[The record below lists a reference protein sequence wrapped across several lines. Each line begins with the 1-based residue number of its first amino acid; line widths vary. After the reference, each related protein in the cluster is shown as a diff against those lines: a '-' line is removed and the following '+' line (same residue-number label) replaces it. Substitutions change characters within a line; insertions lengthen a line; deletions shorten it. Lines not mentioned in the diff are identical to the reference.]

1 MSSDE
6 VLEVADAVVVAL
18 EVADVATEL
27 PVEDAFAAENVPESV
42 PPFAADVLATTSVL
56 AVDKAVS
63 VVVPGKAFQR
73 ENGNV
78 RECDLPA
85 AIVVS
90 EPCADTTVKTRVR
103 VAKMTLLEN
112 MISCKEEYRIKEG
125 REMVVTKGWN
135 PISVRAPRYIP
146 YG

>member
-27 PVEDAFAAENVPESV
+27 PVEDAFAAEESVPESV
-42 PPFAADVLATTSVL
+42 PLLAPVARVPFAADVLATTSVL

-63 VVVPGKAFQR
+63 VVAPGKAFQR

-90 EPCADTTVKTRVR
+90 EQF
-103 VAKMTLLEN
+103 MT
-112 MISCKEEYRIKEG
+112 IS
-125 REMVVTKGWN
+125 
-135 PISVRAPRYIP
+135 SQPRQDSQSHLHV
-146 YG
+146 

>member
-27 PVEDAFAAENVPESV
+27 PVEDAFAAEENVPESV
-42 PPFAADVLATTSVL
+42 PLLAPAARVPFAADVLTTTSVL

-63 VVVPGKAFQR
+63 VVVPEKGCQGQ
-73 ENGNV
+73 NGRV
-78 RECDLPA
+78 GEFDLPA

-90 EPCADTTVKTRVR
+90 EPCADTTVKTRAR
-103 VAKMTLLEN
+103 VAKMALLEN
-112 MISCKEEYRIKEG
+112 MISCKEEYRTKEG
-125 REMVVTKGWN
+125 REMVGDERVG
-135 PISVRAPRYIP
+135 S
-146 YG
+146 